1 MSGEKKVEK
10 KTSIE
15 KERKRKERKRITAS
29 LKGRYVKNKEN
40 YRKTNK
46 QKKKISLI
54 EETEATIRKKNI
66 REKREKKKVKENEI
80 RK

>member
-54 EETEATIRKKNI
+54 EETEATIRKKI
-66 REKREKKKVKENEI
+66 LGKKGKKRKS
-80 RK
+80 RKMK